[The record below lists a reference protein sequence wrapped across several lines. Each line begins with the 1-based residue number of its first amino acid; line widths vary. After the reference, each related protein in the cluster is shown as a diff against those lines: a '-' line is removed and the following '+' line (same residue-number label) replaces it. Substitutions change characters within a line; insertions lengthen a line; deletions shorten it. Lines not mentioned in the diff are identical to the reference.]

1 MGVEVGQLPSSV
13 TEERHGREAWGQR
26 GLVQPPGAACWAL
39 PTTSLTC
46 VTPTLG
52 EKSGGWRSPAHR
64 GVTTRRGHP
73 GVGSLPTGQHGLLR
87 QVPPGGVP
95 ADSGLIRS
103 HTLPNQSSN
112 PGIQGMV
119 NTDVGPS
126 TQRSLSHGRDVR
138 ALPRGPRRNML
149 PRLPARQPLTSS
161 DGKHRVWLFGCLS
174 GSTLSPV
181 HCDSGNQAGNFF
193 QSSAK

>member
-26 GLVQPPGAACWAL
+26 GLVRPPGAACWAL

-112 PGIQGMV
+112 PGHPGYGQ
-119 NTDVGPS
+119 
-126 TQRSLSHGRDVR
+126 H
-138 ALPRGPRRNML
+138 RR
-149 PRLPARQPLTSS
+149 R
-161 DGKHRVWLFGCLS
+161 
-174 GSTLSPV
+174 PV
-181 HCDSGNQAGNFF
+181 HPKEPVTWQGCA
-193 QSSAK
+193 SASEGPTEEHASTPACSPAPHVL